1 MTKEEDEVHRL
12 VQSVGVVQL
21 SRVMFKGMD
30 VSEMINVII
39 LAGRGYS
46 VKLLTWFKYYC
57 EVMPLFIML
66 FHVACMVTFASHG
79 KEMCAWFKENWVSAA
94 FIYFS
99 VYIHPLVL
107 ILASRFFWLCYRWRI
122 PMIIYLFGINAI
134 HIVYWNVFTTNEMVE
149 ANVVILVM
157 TIIFYVTIN
166 DWCVLWGEMVK
177 RNAGKIKKWFPKTN
191 TLDFERKI
199 FDECISFLENGRM
212 PYYDLNI

>member
-1 MTKEEDEVHRL
+1 MTKEEEDEVHRL

-21 SRVMFKGMD
+21 SRVMFKDMD

-66 FHVACMVTFASHG
+66 FHIACMVTFASHE
-79 KEMCAWFKENWVSAA
+79 KEMCVWFKENWVSAA

-107 ILASRFFWLCYRWRI
+107 ILDSRFFWL
-122 PMIIYLFGINAI
+122 
-134 HIVYWNVFTTNEMVE
+134 
-149 ANVVILVM
+149 
-157 TIIFYVTIN
+157 
-166 DWCVLWGEMVK
+166 
-177 RNAGKIKKWFPKTN
+177 
-191 TLDFERKI
+191 
-199 FDECISFLENGRM
+199 
-212 PYYDLNI
+212 

>member
-1 MTKEEDEVHRL
+1 MTKEEEDEVHRL

-21 SRVMFKGMD
+21 SRVMFKDMD

-46 VKLLTWFKYYC
+46 IKLLTWFKYYC

-66 FHVACMVTFASHG
+66 FHIACMVTFASHE
-79 KEMCAWFKENWVSAA
+79 KEMCVWFKENWVSAA

-107 ILASRFFWLCYRWRI
+107 IIASRFFWLCYRWRI

-149 ANVVILVM
+149 KLM
-157 TIIFYVTIN
+157 
-166 DWCVLWGEMVK
+166 L
-177 RNAGKIKKWFPKTN
+177 
-191 TLDFERKI
+191 
-199 FDECISFLENGRM
+199 
-212 PYYDLNI
+212 

>member
-1 MTKEEDEVHRL
+1 MTKEEEDEVHRL

-21 SRVMFKGMD
+21 SRVMFKDMD

-66 FHVACMVTFASHG
+66 FHIACMVTFASHE
-79 KEMCAWFKENWVSAA
+79 KEMCVWFKENWVSAA

-149 ANVVILVM
+149 SNVVTSNPQPIGFSGILLAKRQNS
-157 TIIFYVTIN
+157 FYCTYFLHNRNVADTKSPYPIKRLEVIRWFN
-166 DWCVLWGEMVK
+166 QKSMVF
-177 RNAGKIKKWFPKTN
+177 NQS
-191 TLDFERKI
+191 L
-199 FDECISFLENGRM
+199 S
-212 PYYDLNI
+212 

>member
-1 MTKEEDEVHRL
+1 MCSIVYFCSTFLIIKNEELRTNNKTKGEEFMTKEEEDEVHRL

-79 KEMCAWFKENWVSAA
+79 KEMCVWFRENWVSAA

-107 ILASRFFWLCYRWRI
+107 ILCEQILLALLQMAYSDDNLPIWDKCYSYRI
-122 PMIIYLFGINAI
+122 LECF
-134 HIVYWNVFTTNEMVE
+134 HHQ
-149 ANVVILVM
+149 
-157 TIIFYVTIN
+157 
-166 DWCVLWGEMVK
+166 
-177 RNAGKIKKWFPKTN
+177 RNGG
-191 TLDFERKI
+191 
-199 FDECISFLENGRM
+199 S
-212 PYYDLNI
+212 